1 MATYNKK
8 TIEDVEVSGKTGYMS
23 SLWLSSHKPS
33 GSSGVTGIG
42 AAVVNKKKATLVL
55 DFSGVPFMDSS
66 GLGLIIGRAD
76 RAAAIGA
83 SVRVVGLLPSLRRL
97 VSLSGLGK
105 LANLTV
111 AD

>member
-1 MATYNKK
+1 MKELNLTKEK
-8 TIEDVEVSGKTGYMS
+8 
-23 SLWLSSHKPS
+23 
-33 GSSGVTGIG
+33 GVLTARITCELDHHTAKAVR
-42 AAVVNKKKATLVL
+42 AAIDEALVQGEAELLVL